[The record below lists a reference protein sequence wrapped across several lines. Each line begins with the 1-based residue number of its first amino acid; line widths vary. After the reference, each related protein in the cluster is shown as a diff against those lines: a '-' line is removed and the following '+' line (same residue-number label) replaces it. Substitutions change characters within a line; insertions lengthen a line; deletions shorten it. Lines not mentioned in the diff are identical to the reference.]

1 MSGKHRYL
9 KGKHRAYN
17 PHLLPALGAVGIGA
31 AVTATTIVAAT
42 GAHAD
47 PGSGWDQIAAC
58 ESSGNWAIH
67 TGSFEGGLQ
76 FSPSTW
82 IANGGGQ
89 YAAHAY
95 QATKEQQIAV
105 ARRVL
110 ATQGIGAWPV
120 CGKHASTSSLAGPTA
135 VAAPSKP
142 AVVPAPA
149 APRHAA
155 PEPTQP
161 QPKTNP
167 LPALPAYTG
176 PTTSYMVAADDTL
189 TQIAEA
195 HQIAD
200 WQRIV
205 AANLGALTDPD
216 QIQVGQQLKLP
227 APVEPAVV
235 PLGQP
240 QPVKLTVPPVE
251 LKAFAEPVAAATVK
265 AAPTVKVEGTSGG
278 IAARAVAAALG
289 KQGTMYSAMDCS
301 ALVQYAFRT
310 AGVSLPRVAAA
321 QATMGRPVSVSQLRA
336 GDVLTYY
343 SPVSHVAIYIGGN
356 KIVESSQP
364 GKPIA
369 VRSMYLNGFAG
380 ARRIVG

>member
-1 MSGKHRYL
+1 MSGKHRYPT
-9 KGKHRAYN
+9 GKHRAQS
-17 PHLLPALGAVGIGA
+17 PHLRDAAGAVGIAA
-31 AVTATTIVAAT
+31 AVGTASMLIIP
-42 GAHAD
+42 GAQAD
-47 PGSGWDQIAAC
+47 PGVNWDAVAAC
-58 ESSGNWAIH
+58 ESGGNWAIN
-67 TGSFEGGLQ
+67 TGNGYMGGLQ
-76 FSPSTW
+76 WTQSTW
-82 IANGGGQ
+82 SANGGSGSP
-89 YAAHAY
+89 AHASR
-95 QATKEQQIAV
+95 EQQIAV
-105 ARRVL
+105 ANHVI
-110 ATQGIGAWPV
+110 ATQGLARGLANWPV
-120 CGKHASTSSLAGPTA
+120 CGKRAGSSTPVA
-135 VAAPSKP
+135 VKAPSKP
-142 AVVPAPA
+142 VVAAAPA

-176 PTTSYMVAADDTL
+176 PTTSYTVAADDTL
-189 TQIAEA
+189 TQIAET

-200 WQRIV
+200 WQQIV

-216 QIQVGQQLKLP
+216 QIQSGQQLELP
-227 APVEPAVV
+227 APAESAVV

-251 LKAFAEPVAAATVK
+251 LKAFAAPVV
-265 AAPTVKVEGTSGG
+265 APTVKVEGTAGG

-301 ALVQYAFRT
+301 ALVQYAFRA
-310 AGVSLPRVAAA
+310 AGVSLPRVAKD
-321 QATMGRPVSVSQLRA
+321 QATMGKPVGVSQLRP

-356 KIVESSQP
+356 KVVESSQP